1 MNKQFYKSNF
11 SSEKYLHNTIEYV
24 LNEISNLLRVCY
36 GPYGSHIL
44 IANKLGAEAM
54 KDGQRI
60 LSSYIPDS
68 SIPTAVLQSL
78 KSVSNKQ
85 AEEIGDG
92 TTTTILLLCELYNKF
107 RKIITDKNISPTV
120 FNNKLKIV
128 VDDIINNIDQEKIQI
143 LNDNN
148 EINWAVLYNAVYTSV
163 DANMD
168 LADIIIDMFK
178 ELDSV
183 DPLII
188 IDTST
193 SDTHRYELVKGLELD
208 GAPISSE
215 IFFNGYSR
223 KTINNPKVIMVNG
236 RLDASVEYIMELDNM
251 AMQTESDYIFLCSG
265 IDDDKLSTLVT
276 LKNTNPALLNRVTF
290 FQIKITRND
299 DEVLDACAVLG
310 ANPIDS
316 ESLARPSSKA
326 AFNKMID
333 TNCGVCEKS
342 LITDFCIRFNHPNSN
357 DERLNERIDDINSKI
372 NDIKEDPTSHNV
384 TLKELENRKAF
395 LSRNFA
401 KLYVGGQS
409 PQRRTINYELAKDGV
424 LQATSC
430 IKNGVVFGCNTVVPR
445 ICNDLIKYND
455 YDENRYDDIEQ
466 LIAEA
471 IYDSYIKLLG
481 FILFN
486 KYGTETEISDYRCGK
501 NFPRATN
508 IREDDNTDVMNSAAT
523 DKTILRN
530 ATDMASLL
538 ATSKAFL
545 SSVPEFDSLN
555 NQ

>member
-11 SSEKYLHNTIEYV
+11 SSETYLHNTIEYV

-36 GPYGSHIL
+36 GPYGSHVL
-44 IANKLGAEAM
+44 ISNKLGVEAM

-60 LSSYIPDS
+60 LSSYISDS
-68 SIPTAVLQSL
+68 SIPTSILQSL

-92 TTTTILLLCELYNKF
+92 TTTTILLLCELYSKF
-107 RKIITDKNISPTV
+107 RKIIIDNNISPTV
-120 FNNKLKIV
+120 FNNRLKGII
-128 VDDIINNIDQEKIQI
+128 DNIINYIDKEKIEI
-143 LNDNN
+143 LSDDG
-148 EINWAVLYNAVYTSV
+148 INWLLLYNAIYTSV

-193 SDTHRYELVKGLELD
+193 SETHRYELVKGLELD
-208 GAPISSE
+208 GAPISPE

-223 KTINNPKVIMVNG
+223 KTINNPKVIMING
-236 RLDASVEYIMELDNM
+236 RLDASVEYIMELDNR
-251 AMQTESDYIFLCSG
+251 AMQTETDYIFLCSG
-265 IDDDKLSTLVT
+265 IDDDKLSTLIT
-276 LKNTNPALLNRVTF
+276 LKNTNPALLNRITF
-290 FQIKITRND
+290 FQIKITRSND
-299 DEVLDACAVLG
+299 EFLDACALLG

-316 ESLARPSSKA
+316 ESLARVPSKA
-326 AFNKMID
+326 AFNRVID
-333 TNCGVCEKS
+333 TNSGVCEKS
-342 LITDFCIRFNHPNSN
+342 LVTDFCIRFNHPISN
-357 DERLNERIDDINSKI
+357 EKRLNERIDDINSKI
-372 NDIKEDPTSHNV
+372 NDIKEDPTSHNI

-401 KLYVGGQS
+401 KLYIGGQS

-430 IKNGVVFGCNTVVPR
+430 IKNGVVFGCNTVVPK
-445 ICNDLIKYND
+445 ICNYLIQYKN
-455 YDENRYDDIEQ
+455 NDDIDN
-466 LIAEA
+466 LIIRS
-471 IYDSYIKLLG
+471 IYDSYIKLVL
-481 FILFN
+481 FIISN
-486 KYGTETEISDYRCGK
+486 KEGSYIMKNTVNYNCGK
-501 NFPRATN
+501 NFPMALN

-545 SSVPEFDSLN
+545 SSIPEFDSLN